1 MQLEKVTVNFQR
13 KKNLGN
19 YESADASCMLT
30 AYVEP
35 ADDKDT
41 VMRGLWE
48 MAREN
53 VKSALAP
60 YLQNV
65 TVKDLFLGLPVEVQ
79 ESEEFKQV
87 RELVIKME
95 SVNGN

>member
-35 ADDKDT
+35 GDNKDA
-41 VMRGLWE
+41 VMQGLWQ
-48 MAREN
+48 MAKEN
-53 VKSALAP
+53 VKAALAQ
-60 YLQNV
+60 YYQNI
-65 TVKDLFLGLPVEVQ
+65 TVEELFLGLPKEVQ
-79 ESEEFKQV
+79 ESQELRQI
-87 RELVIKME
+87 RELIITTKE
-95 SVNGN
+95 DY